1 MPSPAGDSSMI
12 RFGAFEL
19 DAANGELR
27 KAGVSLKIHPQP
39 LQVLLLLAEH
49 AGQTVTR
56 NEIQRCLWGDNTC
69 VDFERG
75 INFCVN
81 QIRATLGDDAE
92 KPLYVETLPRRGYR
106 FIAPVNIDA
115 ALTASA
121 VGERISARSTDES
134 FPSLAVLPF
143 ENLSGDLAQDYFAEG
158 MTETLITELGKIS
171 ALRVISR
178 QSMMQYK
185 GTKKTVPQIAGE
197 PGQVTGS
204 DIAAATRI
212 AEQLAV
218 DRGGFYV
225 DQFNAP
231 EGKAAHEAG
240 TTREL
245 LDTACG
251 GIDGWT
257 ACVGTGCTFLG
268 VARALRRANPSVMC
282 GAVEPAGCQVL
293 AGQAVTKA
301 KHLLQGAGYGS
312 VPPMW
317 EPGLMSHSVA
327 VSDEEATT
335 WKKRLAIEEG
345 LHVGFTAAANVCAAI
360 KMLSSGVLA
369 PNATVATV
377 LCDTGLKY

>member
-1 MPSPAGDSSMI
+1 MNGTAH
-12 RFGAFEL
+12 
-19 DAANGELR
+19 AA
-27 KAGVSLKIHPQP
+27 V
-39 LQVLLLLAEH
+39 
-49 AGQTVTR
+49 
-56 NEIQRCLWGDNTC
+56 
-69 VDFERG
+69 
-75 INFCVN
+75 
-81 QIRATLGDDAE
+81 
-92 KPLYVETLPRRGYR
+92 
-106 FIAPVNIDA
+106 
-115 ALTASA
+115 SA
-121 VGERISARSTDES
+121 VGLIGQTPLVGLSRVWSGPGRILAKAEFMQPGGSVKDRAARAIIEAARADGRLKPGAPVVEMTSGNMGAG
-134 FPSLAVLPF
+134 LAVVCAALGHPLVVAMSAGNSPQRARML
-143 ENLSGDLAQDYFAEG
+143 EALGAE
-158 MTETLITELGKIS
+158 
-171 ALRVISR
+171 VIL
-178 QSMMQYK
+178 
-185 GTKKTVPQIAGE
+185 VPQIAGK
-197 PGQVTGS
+197 PGQVTGP
-204 DIAAATRI
+204 DIAAAARI

-240 TTREL
+240 TAREL
-245 LDTACG
+245 LDATCG

-282 GAVEPAGCQVL
+282 GAVEPVGCQVL
-293 AGQAVTKA
+293 ASQAVTKA

-327 VSDEEATT
+327 VSDAEATT

-345 LHVGFTAAANVCAAI
+345 LYVGFTAAANVCAAI
-360 KMLSSGVLA
+360 KMLSSGILA